1 MVRGSVGGRS
11 RRPRTA
17 RTGRC
22 VDDGEEDRVPGQC
35 LEAPAHGFER
45 DGIFYAPRRSE
56 ILRELLARL
65 NLARTRKA
73 WLPVLAWAM
82 VALLGAA
89 QACAVRAHA

>member
-1 MVRGSVGGRS
+1 MTGK
-11 RRPRTA
+11 RTDFLA
-17 RTGRC
+17 R
-22 VDDGEEDRVPGQC
+22 C
-35 LEAPAHGFER
+35 LEAPAYGFER

-56 ILRELLARL
+56 ILREFLARL

-89 QACAVRAHA
+89 QACTVRADA